1 MTTNITK
8 FFAILCFGFCITRIT
23 WAWDAEGH
31 MVVAQI
37 AYNHLDAA
45 VKAKCDALIAIP
57 VYHSSSINSN
67 FVTASAWA
75 DDIKSFTS
83 AYSDSHYIDIPI
95 SLDGYPTN
103 GVVNDP
109 SNVVVAIRSSITT
122 LQDPTQSLSN
132 QAVALRFLIH
142 FCGDITQPLHCSTG
156 VSTNMPAGDAGGN
169 DFIIT
174 GQWDELHALWD
185 GGGGYLTDSVARPFT
200 PASQAIIVNK
210 AAAVEAAYP
219 YSTSI
224 GSIPDPATWSTD
236 SWQLAKTV
244 AYVGISSN
252 VPPSTAYTNAAQST
266 TIQRMAIG
274 GQRLAKLLSTIYVT
288 NAPPLTSTLIT
299 NSNFNL
305 SWGAVTGRIYRVQW
319 KDQVTNAAW
328 TDLTD
333 LSVSNTSISF
343 SDPVT
348 QPQRFY
354 RVIVVN

>member
-1 MTTNITK
+1 MIKTIK
-8 FFAILCFGFCITRIT
+8 ILAGLCACFCLTRPAL
-23 WAWDAEGH
+23 AWDGEGH

-57 VYHSSSINSN
+57 VYHSTSANSN
-67 FVTASAWA
+67 FVTAACWA

-83 AYSDSHYIDIPI
+83 GFSDSHYIDIPI
-95 SLDGYPTN
+95 SLDGFPTN

-132 QAVALRFLIH
+132 QAVALRFLLH

-156 VSTNMPAGDAGGN
+156 VTTNLPAGDAGGN
-169 DFIIT
+169 DFFIT
-174 GQWDELHALWD
+174 GQWNELHALWD
-185 GGGGYLTDSVARPFT
+185 SGGGYLTDSIARPFT
-200 PASQAIIVNK
+200 TASQAIIVNK

-224 GSIPDPATWSTD
+224 GSIPDPAAWSTD
-236 SWQLAKTV
+236 SWQIAKTV
-244 AYVGISSN
+244 TYVGISQN
-252 VPPSTAYTNAAQST
+252 VAPSTTYTNAAQMT
-266 TIQRMAIG
+266 TVQRMAIG

-288 NAPPLTSTLIT
+288 NAPTLTSATLT
-299 NSNFNL
+299 NGNFGL

-319 KDQVTNAAW
+319 KQELTNAMW

-333 LSVSNTSISF
+333 ISVSNTSVTF
-343 SDPVT
+343 TDPVL